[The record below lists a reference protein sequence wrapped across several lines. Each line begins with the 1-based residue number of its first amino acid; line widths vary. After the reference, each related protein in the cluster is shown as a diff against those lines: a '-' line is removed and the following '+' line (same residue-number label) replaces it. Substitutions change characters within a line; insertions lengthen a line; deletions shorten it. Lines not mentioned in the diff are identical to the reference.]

1 MTIGTTDMSKQF
13 HPFGLGITLEETS
26 KDFEFLFKSVSET
39 SKKTDDFDYKPT
51 VLIADNAPAI
61 TNGFVNAY
69 INISKRVCCW
79 AHVIRNIDI
88 YLKPI
93 KNEQSKIQIRYDICK
108 IQLSINEGLFKK
120 ALELFF
126 IKWRGDIQ
134 INNFLDYFENQ
145 WCLQND
151 GWYEGYSWG
160 IPSHSNAIES
170 THKQMKAF
178 ELLRN
183 RLAFNQFLNS
193 MQTGLVYEWS
203 MERNPTNNNCK
214 LYHSKPIITT
224 KDWTDA
230 FKWNSKNHK
239 CVKLDNVY
247 FVSETKSMISKE
259 DCRSFIE
266 TFNSK
271 PWKTFDEMMAS
282 RTACGK

>member
-108 IQLSINEGLFKK
+108 IQLSIN
-120 ALELFF
+120 
-126 IKWRGDIQ
+126 
-134 INNFLDYFENQ
+134 
-145 WCLQND
+145 
-151 GWYEGYSWG
+151 
-160 IPSHSNAIES
+160 
-170 THKQMKAF
+170 
-178 ELLRN
+178 
-183 RLAFNQFLNS
+183 
-193 MQTGLVYEWS
+193 
-203 MERNPTNNNCK
+203 
-214 LYHSKPIITT
+214 
-224 KDWTDA
+224 
-230 FKWNSKNHK
+230 
-239 CVKLDNVY
+239 
-247 FVSETKSMISKE
+247 
-259 DCRSFIE
+259 
-266 TFNSK
+266 
-271 PWKTFDEMMAS
+271 
-282 RTACGK
+282 